1 MRDINDYTKNYNI
14 ASFEDYKV
22 IYRRKKVLEIMQKYK
37 PKRILEIGCGMEP
50 LFNYIWG
57 GMINML

>member
-37 PKRILEIGCGMEP
+37 PKRILEIGC
-50 LFNYIWG
+50 
-57 GMINML
+57 